1 MTYVADGSMDREGR
15 KFEQQV
21 EDILNNDVQAQIKF
35 LGRTLE
41 ENEIAQ
47 HVGGS
52 NGHSDVNIINLDT
65 GEVSMQISVKRKTK
79 IGKGDGGITY
89 KNFTFGSHITED
101 ENLEQTFQ
109 ECVAWAKEARSRFN
123 SGTPKSEIRTE
134 QAKLSNRVLR
144 EMSNETLKEL
154 IESSI
159 VYRDSDVDSRLVF
172 GNEEWS
178 VEESISYSDIPI
190 VRDWNMVQDVELKL
204 GKSNTAQSCKV
215 KFIMEDGRV
224 MDYGL
229 RIRVHTNNGISAL
242 VGESGSNKS
251 SYWCMKFQQDTV
263 YSMLNK

>member
-1 MTYVADGSMDREGR
+1 MTYIADGSMDREGR

-35 LGRTLE
+35 LGRILE

-65 GEVSMQISVKRKTK
+65 GEVSMQISVKRKTN

-123 SGTPKSEIRTE
+123 SGTPKSEIHTE
-134 QAKLSNRVLR
+134 QAKLSNRILR

-159 VYRDSDVDSRLVF
+159 VYRDSDVDNRLVF

-178 VEESISYSDIPI
+178 VEESIAYSDIPI

>member
-21 EDILNNDVQAQIKF
+21 ADILNSDVQEQIKF
-35 LGRTLE
+35 LGRVLE

-65 GEVSMQISVKRKTK
+65 GEIVMQISVKRKK
-79 IGKGDGGITY
+79 HIGKQDGGITY
-89 KNFTFGSHITED
+89 KNFTFGSRITED
-101 ENLEQTFQ
+101 ENLEQVFQ
-109 ECVAWAKEARSRFN
+109 ECVSWGKEARERFN
-123 SGTPKSEIRTE
+123 SGTPKNTIRTE

-144 EMSNETLKEL
+144 EMSNETLKDL
-154 IESSI
+154 IENSI
-159 VYRDSDVDSRLVF
+159 VYRDSGVDNRLVF

-178 VEESISYSDIPI
+178 IKESIAYSDIPI
-190 VRDWNMVQDVELKL
+190 VRDWDMVRDVELKL

-215 KFIMEDGRV
+215 KFIMEDGSV
-224 MDYGL
+224 KDYGL

-242 VGESGSNKS
+242 VGQSGSNKS
-251 SYWCMKFQQDTV
+251 SYWCMKFQQDMV
-263 YSMLNK
+263 YSMLTK

>member
-35 LGRTLE
+35 LGRELE
-41 ENEIAQ
+41 ENEMAQ

-52 NGHSDVNIINLDT
+52 NGHSDVNIINIDT
-65 GEVSMQISVKRKTK
+65 SEVSMQISVKRKSK

-89 KNFTFGSHITED
+89 KNFTFGNYITND
-101 ENLEQTFQ
+101 EILEKTFQ
-109 ECVAWAKEARSRFN
+109 ECVSWAKDARRRFEN
-123 SGTPKSEIRTE
+123 GMSKDTIRTE
-134 QAKLSNRVLR
+134 QATLSNRVLR

-154 IESSI
+154 IETAI
-159 VYRDSDVDSRLVF
+159 VNRDSDVDSRLVF

-190 VRDWNMVQDVELKL
+190 VRDWNKVREVELKL

-215 KFIMEDGRV
+215 KFIMEDGRSK
-224 MDYGL
+224 DYGL

-242 VGESGSNKS
+242 VGTSGSNKS